1 MARDIDL
8 GDLNNLMDNARANIV
23 ELFNLYQHDEIGVRF
38 SEIYNEEIKT
48 PKRNS
53 VAIDID
59 GFTAT
64 QRAWNNRTSIRYTIG
79 INVNIWYYHEDLNEK
94 TRKRDVMQVVWR
106 IANMFVKHVTVNG
119 FCPGLGCEIISTEYT
134 PKITD
139 QKIIAAGLVRVK
151 LNKLF
156 QVVNAD

>member
-8 GDLNNLMDNARANIV
+8 GDLNNVMDNARANIR
-23 ELFNLYQHDEIGVRF
+23 ELFNLYQYDEIGVRF
-38 SEIYNEEIKT
+38 TEIYDEEHKA

-53 VAIDID
+53 IAIDID
-59 GFTAT
+59 SFSTT
-64 QRAWNNRTSIRYTIG
+64 QRAWHNRTSIRYTIG
-79 INVNIWYYHEDLNEK
+79 INVNIWYYHEDLNER

-106 IANMFVKHVTVNG
+106 IANMFIKHVTVNG
-119 FCPGLGCEIISTEYT
+119 FCSELGCEIISSEYL
-134 PKITD
+134 PQITD
-139 QKIIAAGLVRVK
+139 QKIIAAGVVRIK